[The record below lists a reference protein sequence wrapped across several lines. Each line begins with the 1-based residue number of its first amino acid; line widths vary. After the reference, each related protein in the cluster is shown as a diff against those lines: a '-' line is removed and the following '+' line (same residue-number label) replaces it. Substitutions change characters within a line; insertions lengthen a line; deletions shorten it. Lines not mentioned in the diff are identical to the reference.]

1 MGAAH
6 TADRPPQ
13 GSREMQEA
21 QRRCEVAVVTLSAS
35 RDMLLS
41 TGGRHL
47 SSAQAE
53 RARSAPTWRA
63 NALAAMRKYKKC
75 TADAANISTKIRVL
89 EQHIGMIREQEL
101 NAMVTDVFKSS
112 SVAMAKSSR
121 TAASQLRGVDNANNA
136 FNDLLDRMT
145 DVTEA
150 IGEAGLNEA
159 DAEADS
165 LLEEL
170 DELLQ
175 LGDSDR
181 ATAPAAE
188 EQASPGEAA
197 RTEGLMLDAPTAPAF
212 SDAAPPPAPPPARPP
227 QVVAAEPSAAPA
239 QGPKPQTAVL
249 LL

>member
-41 TGGRHL
+41 TGARHL

-53 RARSAPTWRA
+53 RARAAPAWRA

-188 EQASPGEAA
+188 AASPGEAA

-212 SDAAPPPAPPPARPP
+212 PAAASPPAPPPARPP